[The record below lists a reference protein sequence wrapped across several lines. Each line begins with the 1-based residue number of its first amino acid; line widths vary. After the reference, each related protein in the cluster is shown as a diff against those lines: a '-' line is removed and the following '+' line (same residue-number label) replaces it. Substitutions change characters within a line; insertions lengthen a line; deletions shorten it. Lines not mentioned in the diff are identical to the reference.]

1 MTNEPKFE
9 TLTIHAG
16 LEPDPFTGAVVTP
29 IYQTSTYAQDG
40 VGVHKGF
47 EYARTHNPTRSALE
61 KAISVLEAGQF
72 GFAFGSG
79 MAAIDSVLK
88 FLNPGD
94 HVLALNDLYGGTFRL
109 FDKLYER
116 YGFTFSYASAL
127 ETSTFLEKVRKNT
140 ALIWLETPTNP
151 LLSLCDIQAI
161 ASSVSSLATPP
172 LICVDNTFATPY
184 LQQPLRIG
192 ADIVVHSNTK
202 YLGGHS
208 DLVGG
213 SAITNRED
221 LAERFAFIQ
230 NAVGAIPGPLDCF
243 LTLRGIRTLPIRM
256 DRHAENAIQIAEYL
270 QARNEVGEVF
280 YPFLSD
286 HPQFELATRQMRNGG
301 GMVSFVMKKGRE
313 AAQRF
318 VESTNYFTLA
328 ESLGGV
334 ESLIEL
340 PALMTHASTA
350 NSPLEVNPS
359 LVRLSVGLENVTD
372 LIEDIDQALEK

>member
-9 TLTIHAG
+9 TLAIHAG

-184 LQQPLRIG
+184 LQQPLSMG
-192 ADIVVHSNTK
+192 SDIVVHSNTK

-280 YPFLSD
+280 YPFLSG

>member
-9 TLTIHAG
+9 TLAIHAG

-79 MAAIDSVLK
+79 MAAIDTVLK
-88 FLNPGD
+88 LLNPGD

-109 FDKLYER
+109 FDKLYQR

-127 ETSTFLEKVRKNT
+127 ETSTFLQKVRKNT

-151 LLSLCDIQAI
+151 LLSLCDIRAI

-184 LQQPLRIG
+184 LQQPLHIG

-313 AAQRF
+313 AARRF

-334 ESLIEL
+334 ESLVEL

>member
-9 TLTIHAG
+9 TLAIHAG

-79 MAAIDSVLK
+79 MAAIDTVLK
-88 FLNPGD
+88 LLNPGD

-109 FDKLYER
+109 FDKLYQR

-127 ETSTFLEKVRKNT
+127 ETSTFLQKVRKNT

-151 LLSLCDIQAI
+151 LLSLCDIRAI

-184 LQQPLRIG
+184 LQQPLHIG

-334 ESLIEL
+334 ESLVEL